1 MLCAGCYQK
10 GVAGPVNSLAIRYLS
25 MRISKNDNSALLTD
39 IPNNSERKLF
49 VYFWGYSMLSP
60 SKPNDVKRVGEE
72 MQCV

>member
-1 MLCAGCYQK
+1 
-10 GVAGPVNSLAIRYLS
+10 
-25 MRISKNDNSALLTD
+25 MRISKNDNSAVLTD

-72 MQCV
+72 IQSMCVKLEMGGLLLPGLLH